1 MVVDA
6 TRKGNKVRFA
16 NHSDEPNC
24 APLGTASARKERRDD
39 LYRQYRCST
48 LSDRYRA
55 KTRYVPV

>member
-24 APLGTASARKERRDD
+24 APLGTASARVATTVTSSSVKAYFATNIEQRREMF
-39 LYRQYRCST
+39 
-48 LSDRYRA
+48 
-55 KTRYVPV
+55 